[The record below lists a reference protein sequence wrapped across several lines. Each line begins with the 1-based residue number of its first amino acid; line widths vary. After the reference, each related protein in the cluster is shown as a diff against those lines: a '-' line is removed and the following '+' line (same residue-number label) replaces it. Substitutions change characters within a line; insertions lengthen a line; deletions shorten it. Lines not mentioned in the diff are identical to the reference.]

1 MTGIAHH
8 YTDHIFQLEPN
19 RTRCSAGASCP
30 GVRDNESIRNMTWN
44 VIGNVINS
52 SRLFQGDLQVA
63 FGTEAL
69 DPEHSSE
76 MARLAHLLSF
86 EWESALS
93 ALYTNLFRRCNK
105 KIDNMFIIRTVG
117 RNKVATSLITRG
129 D

>member
-1 MTGIAHH
+1 MLSWG
-8 YTDHIFQLEPN
+8 FV
-19 RTRCSAGASCP
+19 S